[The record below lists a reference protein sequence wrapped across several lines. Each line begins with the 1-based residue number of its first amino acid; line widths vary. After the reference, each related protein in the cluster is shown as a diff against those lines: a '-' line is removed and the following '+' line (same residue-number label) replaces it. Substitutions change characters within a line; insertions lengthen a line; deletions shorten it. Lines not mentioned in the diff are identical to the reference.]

1 VVAAVHF
8 FATDSDESLLLDYL
22 GEPEEVRIQRWP
34 LTRPDEPVLRRSQL
48 GESKQVMVVHRGL
61 GQPRLIRPG
70 DDAMR
75 SPDRAGVFNRLNW
88 QRLRPND
95 DDWLVDS
102 NASPALLWQRGGADG
117 HVVRLSE
124 IGSQADAMA
133 AISADYTRWV
143 NRVMGWIRRRGT
155 RVWGLERDAVRP
167 DIDVNLPIV
176 NNVYA
181 MPGALAML
189 ESGGTARR

>member
-8 FATDSDESLLLDYL
+8 FAMDSDESLLLDYL
-22 GEPEEVRIQRWP
+22 GEPGEVRLQRWP
-34 LTRPDEPVLRRSQL
+34 LTGPDEDALRRSEL
-48 GESKQVMVVHRGL
+48 GESKQVMIVHPGL
-61 GQPRLIRPG
+61 GQPRVLRPS

-88 QRLRPND
+88 ARFHPKDQD
-95 DDWLVDS
+95 GLVDS
-102 NASPALLWQRGGADG
+102 NASPVLLWQRGGVDG
-117 HVVRLSE
+117 DIVRLSE

-133 AISADYTRWV
+133 AISTDDARWV

-167 DIDVNLPIV
+167 DIDVDLPIV

-181 MPGALAML
+181 MPGALVML
-189 ESGGTARR
+189 ESGGKARR